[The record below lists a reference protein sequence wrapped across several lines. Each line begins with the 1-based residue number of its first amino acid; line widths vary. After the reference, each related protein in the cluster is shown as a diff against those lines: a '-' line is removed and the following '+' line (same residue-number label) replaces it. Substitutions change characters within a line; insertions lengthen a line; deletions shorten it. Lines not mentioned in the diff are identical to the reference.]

1 MLDLQNHPSLKPQRT
16 CYVRSPHRLS
26 GESVHTVRKI
36 AKNTGVV
43 IIGDVLFKLVSL
55 FIIIYL
61 ARYLGTVGFGK
72 YNFVFAY
79 LAFFNIITDLGLQ
92 QILVRE
98 MAREPSSAPKLIG
111 NAYII
116 RIILTVFAIALAIVV
131 ITLMSYPI
139 DTTLYVYIAAFTLL
153 FISFSDFYATIFQA
167 NLVMEYRVISKLAFK
182 FISAGLVLYLIF
194 TGGTLTEII
203 LVMVFSEMIKALLHY
218 YFSRKFVKPVFT
230 IDFGLWKRLLKE
242 SFPLAFTSVIWI
254 IYFRI
259 DVVMLSMM
267 KGDAAVGLYSAAYNL
282 SEPLSLIPVALVIS
296 LFPIMSA
303 SFKGS
308 REKLLKVY
316 RLGLKYILI
325 IMLPL
330 TVGTTFIADRVILL
344 IYEPEFASSA
354 VALQILVWAVLFGS
368 INYILLNLLVAIDRQ
383 ILNVWTMGAGA
394 VTNVVLN
401 LILIP
406 IMGFTGAAITTV
418 VTNALICIIGFYFVS
433 KYLQKTPVW
442 KMLVGPIA
450 ACTVMG
456 GVLFYFDNTN
466 LFILIFLAAITYFI
480 VLLGLKVFDEEEWN
494 IIKGVIRRR

>member
-1 MLDLQNHPSLKPQRT
+1 MRT
-16 CYVRSPHRLS
+16 VQ
-26 GESVHTVRKI
+26 KI
-36 AKNTGVV
+36 AKNTGVI
-43 IIGDVLFKLVSL
+43 IIGDIIFKLISL
-55 FIIIYL
+55 LVTIYL
-61 ARYLGTVGFGK
+61 ARYLGIVGFGK

-267 KGDAAVGLYSAAYNL
+267 KGDVAVGLYSAAYRL
-282 SEPLSLIPVALVIS
+282 SEPLSLIPAALVIS
-296 LFPIMSA
+296 LFPIMST
-303 SFKGS
+303 SFKESKGN
-308 REKLLKVY
+308 LVKVY
-316 RLGLKYILI
+316 RFGLKYILI
-325 IMLPL
+325 IMLPIA
-330 TVGTTFIADRVILL
+330 VGVAFIADRTILL

-354 VALQILVWAVLFGS
+354 IALRILVWAVLFGS
-368 INYILLNLLVAIDRQ
+368 VNYIMLDLLVAIDRQ
-383 ILNVWTMGAGA
+383 ILNIWTMGAGA
-394 VTNVVLN
+394 VVNVILN

-406 IMGFTGAAITTV
+406 IMSFTGAAITTV
-418 VTNALICIIGFYFVS
+418 VTNALICVVCFYFVS
-433 KYLQKTPVW
+433 KHLQKIPVW
-442 KMLVGPIA
+442 KMLVVPIA

-456 GVLFYFDNTN
+456 GVLFYFSNIN
-466 LFILIFLAAITYFI
+466 LFLLIFLAIVTYFI
-480 VLLGLKVFDEEEWN
+480 TLLGLKVFDEEEWN
-494 IIKGVIRRR
+494 IIRRVIRRE